1 MRTVFLLFQSRGLIA
16 GALLIA
22 NASAQTSTWIA
33 PSSTTPQS
41 WSAPGNWDN
50 GVPNSAAATA
60 VFANDRPS
68 ASIAVI
74 SGMDVAIGDL
84 RLGHASLHIGSSSAG
99 ASSRGSL
106 TVFGAGLFSSDIS
119 RRSIDLPNGALHFR
133 NEAAFVAGLFAG
145 QDPSYLGGQ
154 VSIDFADDSTNR
166 GEITLGGGRSG
177 GKLEFQD
184 HSTLD
189 GGRIAI
195 GSAFGD
201 SSVIFRDAAVVRSG
215 SIAIDSHSQGT
226 IRVEGNADVSG
237 LEIVADGDS
246 SLDLS
251 SAARTVALRSITG
264 KLHVNL
270 GANTLV
276 LGTITNDVHLDGKFS
291 GSGNLSFL
299 RSNGGEIGITNPNN
313 DYTGQTTVG
322 STVALRFGGRLNN
335 VRVAGGRLIIDSF
348 GTIHGDLDVQGGAV
362 SLVRI
367 SKYTSSMHVTGNYS
381 QDSTSSLTLSLPML
395 LNVSVDGDAVLAG
408 SLQLNTPFT
417 TSVGTQRHRFLVA
430 RSVVGRFDSV
440 SGLLNTA
447 MLRSRID
454 YGPTDAAL
462 LIEQQPF
469 AKVDGHTRATAAL
482 GAHVDATLPS
492 ATGSYYSLLASLNS
506 FVPAAD
512 VCAALDAV
520 APDRYSAMPDQAFAD
535 AAARET
541 TLARQFGHG
550 SSLFFEGRHAKRKT
564 KAVDGLERTE
574 SSING
579 GMAGGGWRH
588 GAFTLGAF
596 VAHQNGTLHLDD
608 AGSRVRIRSTTP
620 GVHGRL
626 EAGKFHFDGTASVT
640 RHDYDIRRRIA
651 YSGFDQTAMAAPAAR
666 EVDLAFIATRVFRGE
681 DWSLA
686 VDAGFLG
693 SEWKAD
699 DFTEINVDAPA
710 IQISGWRNRSL
721 RSRLGC
727 EIAPRESKGSLQP
740 RFAVRWLHEFK
751 PDRPIRSR
759 LASTGGDYYLA
770 PGRRADADEI
780 QFDAGLDWR
789 ITRHLVAHANLG
801 VTAGQHRVMA
811 SDISVGLRW
820 QW

>member
-1 MRTVFLLFQSRGLIA
+1 MRSIPLPFRSLGLIA
-16 GALLIA
+16 GVFLIA

-33 PSSTTPQS
+33 PSSTTPRS
-41 WSAPGNWDN
+41 WSDPGNWDN
-50 GVPNSAAATA
+50 GVPNSAVATA

-68 ASIAVI
+68 ASIAVL
-74 SGMDVAIGDL
+74 SGVDVTIGDL

-99 ASSRGSL
+99 ADSRGSL
-106 TVFGAGLFSSDIS
+106 TVVGAGLFSSDIS

-133 NEAAFVAGLFAG
+133 NEAAFAAGLFAG
-145 QDPSYLGGQ
+145 QNPSYLGGQ
-154 VSIDFADDSTNR
+154 VSIVFADDSTNQ

-184 HSTLD
+184 RSTLD
-189 GGRIAI
+189 GGRISL

-201 SSVIFRDAAVVRSG
+201 SSVIFRDAAAVRSG
-215 SIAIDSHSQGT
+215 SITIGSHSQGT

-237 LEIVADGDS
+237 LEIVADGDT

-276 LGTITNDVHLDGKFS
+276 LGTLTNDVHLDGKFS
-291 GSGNLSFL
+291 GSGGLSFL
-299 RSNGGEIGITNPNN
+299 ASNIGGIGITNPNN
-313 DYTGQTTVG
+313 DYTGQSTVG

-367 SKYTSSMHVTGNYS
+367 SKYTSSMHVTGNYR

-408 SLQLNTPFT
+408 SLQLNNPFT

-430 RSVVGRFDSV
+430 RSVVGKFDSV

-447 MLRSRID
+447 MLRSRVD

-469 AKVDGHTRATAAL
+469 AKVDGHTRAAAAL
-482 GAHVDATLPS
+482 GAHLDATLPS

-506 FVPAAD
+506 FVLTAD
-512 VCAALDAV
+512 VRAALDAL

-541 TLARQFGHG
+541 TLVRQFAHG
-550 SSLFFEGRHAKRKT
+550 SSLFFEGRHANRKT
-564 KAVDGLERTE
+564 EAIDGLERTE

-596 VAHQNGTLHLDD
+596 VAHQKGTLHLDG
-608 AGSRVRIRSTTP
+608 AGSRARIRSTTP

-626 EAGKFHFDGTASVT
+626 ETGTFYFDATASIT
-640 RHDYDIRRRIA
+640 RHNYDTRRRIA
-651 YSGFDQTAMAAPAAR
+651 YSGFDQTAIATPRAR
-666 EVDLAFIATRVFRGE
+666 EVDLAFIATRIFRSE

-686 VDAGFLG
+686 ADAGIID
-693 SEWKAD
+693 STWKAD
-699 DFTEINVDAPA
+699 DFTETNVDARA
-710 IQISGWRNRSL
+710 MQISGWRNRSL

-727 EIAPRESKGSLQP
+727 EIAPIRSTAKLQP
-740 RFAVRWLHEFK
+740 RLAVRWLHEFET
-751 PDRPIRSR
+751 DRPIRTR
-759 LASTGGDYYLA
+759 LASAGGDTYLA
-770 PGRRADADEI
+770 PGRRPDADEI
-780 QFDAGLDWR
+780 QLDLGLAWQIAERLVVQADLNLSAGE
-789 ITRHLVAHANLG
+789 H
-801 VTAGQHRVMA
+801 TASA
-811 SDISVGLRW
+811 TDFSAGLRW